1 MAVNDIRSNLKQTLA
16 IAEALVANGTATGTI
31 LDTADFE
38 LGLMFE
44 LTVTSHTTG
53 TFTLAIFES
62 DAANMAGETAVTG
75 DQLIGTLPVE
85 TAVVSVGDTLQTVG
99 VISNKRYIRAD
110 VIGTDT
116 SVGTVRCIAT
126 QKAELMPVS

>member
-1 MAVNDIRSNLKQTLA
+1 MAVNDIRSNLQQILAAAGTLA
-16 IAEALVANGTATGTI
+16 ANGTVTGAI
-31 LDTADFE
+31 LDTANFE

-62 DAANMAGETAVTG
+62 DDSGMSGETAVTG

-85 TAVVSVGDTLQTVG
+85 VAVVSVGDVLQTVG
-99 VISNKRYIRAD
+99 VISNKRYVRAD

-116 SVGTVRCIAT
+116 SVGITRVVAT
-126 QKAELMPVS
+126 QKAENMPV

>member
-1 MAVNDIRSNLKQTLA
+1 MAVNDIRSNLQQILAVAGTLA
-16 IAEALVANGTATGTI
+16 ANGTMTGAI
-31 LDTADFE
+31 LDTANFE

-62 DAANMAGETAVTG
+62 DDSGMSGETAVTG

-85 TAVVSVGDTLQTVG
+85 VAVVSQGDVLQTVG
-99 VISNKRYIRAD
+99 VISNKRYVRAD

-116 SVGTVRCIAT
+116 SVGIARVIAT
-126 QKAELMPVS
+126 QKAENMPV

>member
-1 MAVNDIRSNLKQTLA
+1 MAVKDIRSNLKQTLI
-16 IAEALVANGTATGTI
+16 IAEGLAANGTATGTI

-44 LTVTSHTTG
+44 LTLTSHTTG

-75 DQLIGTLPVE
+75 DQLIGALPVE
-85 TAVVSVGDTLQTVG
+85 TAAVAVGSTLQTVG
-99 VISNKRYIRAD
+99 VISNKRYVRAD

-116 SVGTVRCIAT
+116 SVGTVRVIAT
-126 QKAELMPVS
+126 QKAENMPVA

>member
-1 MAVNDIRSNLKQTLA
+1 MAVKDIRSNLQQILA
-16 IAEALVANGTATGTI
+16 IAGTLAANGTMTGAI
-31 LDTADFE
+31 LDTANFE

-62 DAANMAGETAVTG
+62 DDSGMSGETAVTG

-85 TAVVSVGDTLQTVG
+85 VAVVSQGDVLQTVG
-99 VISNKRYIRAD
+99 VISNKRYVRAD

-116 SVGTVRCIAT
+116 SVGIARVVAT
-126 QKAELMPVS
+126 QKAENMPV

>member
-1 MAVNDIRSNLKQTLA
+1 MAVKDIRSNLQQTLI
-16 IAEALVANGTATGTI
+16 IAEALAANGTATGII

-62 DAANMAGETAVTG
+62 DAANMAGETPVIG
-75 DQLIGTLPVE
+75 DKLIGTLPVE
-85 TAVVSVGDTLQTVG
+85 TAVVAVGAVLQTVG
-99 VISNKRYIRAD
+99 VISNKRYVRAD

-116 SVGTVRCIAT
+116 SVGTMRVIAT
-126 QKAELMPVS
+126 QKAENMPVA